1 MKNTKTITLLTAA
14 LLLMACAS
22 DEEKIEKA
30 AYKYNYAM
38 ANYDVDGA
46 ERYATQETR
55 ETTLE
60 TARELLPMVN
70 PDYIKS
76 DTPATI
82 EIGNIAM
89 ANDTLAYVNYRKR
102 TPIKDMTLS
111 IEMRKRHGRWLAHAP
126 IPVMEM
132 PEAPMPTD
140 DKGEEE

>member
-1 MKNTKTITLLTAA
+1 MKYAKTITLLTAA
-14 LLLMACAS
+14 LLLTACAS

-46 ERYATQETR
+46 EKYATQETR
-55 ETTLE
+55 ETTLKM
-60 TARELLPMVN
+60 ARELLPMVN

-82 EIGNIAM
+82 EIGDISI

-111 IEMRKRHGRWLAHAP
+111 IEMRKRHGHWLAHTP
-126 IPVMEM
+126 IPVL
-132 PEAPMPTD
+132 EAPDTPMPAD
-140 DKGEEE
+140 NKGKEE